1 MFKKLLKELIDART
15 IEEVNEIFY
24 RSNGVDLSYQNGLL
38 TWKEYEL
45 LEKLTQKLNSL
56 IFTY

>member
-1 MFKKLLKELIDART
+1 MFKKLLKELIDANT

-24 RSNGVDLSYQNGLL
+24 RSDGVDHSYQNELI

-56 IFTY
+56 M

>member
-1 MFKKLLKELIDART
+1 MFKKLLKELIDAKT

-24 RSNGVDLSYQNGLL
+24 RSDGVDLSYQNELL

-56 IFTY
+56 M